1 MIMSAI
7 AGSTMCNTI
16 LTVMATAKAHEP
28 SSTTYVE
35 ILIVHLFHFQIDVT
49 LCVDVVHDL
58 NYITLTFG
66 FKLGDS
72 LHPCH
77 E

>member
-1 MIMSAI
+1 
-7 AGSTMCNTI
+7 
-16 LTVMATAKAHEP
+16 MATAKAREP
-28 SSTTYVE
+28 NSTTYVGGL
-35 ILIVHLFHFQIDVT
+35 ILIVHLFHFQIDIT
-49 LCVDVVHDL
+49 LCVNVVHGL